1 MSAQRIA
8 LWAVLGLA
16 LIVAVGYRVR
26 VFREPPPRPT
36 PKIAFVTGGSGP
48 YWQLTVAGAKA
59 AADNHHVELQVEM
72 PADSENIEQQMAIL
86 ERLNLAEL
94 GGIALSPLDAEG
106 QTRLING
113 LVRRENKVV
122 TFDSDAP
129 LSDRQSYVGTSN
141 IAAGI
146 TSARL
151 VSEALPEGGRIAV
164 LLANLTKENLLDRK
178 SGFQEEIR
186 KLESASPENEPRQ
199 YEVVGYL
206 VDNGSADT
214 CAENIRKTL
223 AEHPDLAGFVGM
235 NARHGPILLEVL
247 GDLGKLGQIKLI
259 TFDDAEETLAGI
271 EAGHI
276 YATVAQD
283 PYKYG
288 YEAVATLASLCR
300 GDETGLPIVGKGST
314 YVNAE
319 PIRQENLDEFRARLK
334 ARQEASQSMDGGT
347 KSS

>member
-1 MSAQRIA
+1 MSPQRIT
-8 LWAVLGLA
+8 LWAILGLSLVA
-16 LIVAVGYRVR
+16 AVGYRMR
-26 VFREPPPRPT
+26 VFREPPPPPT
-36 PKIAFVTGGSGP
+36 PRIAFVTGGSGP
-48 YWQLTVAGAKA
+48 YWQLTVAGARA
-59 AADNHHVELQVEM
+59 AAGDHQVELQIEM
-72 PADSENIEQQMAIL
+72 PSDSESIEQQMAIL
-86 ERLNLAEL
+86 ERLSLAEL
-94 GGIALSPLDAEG
+94 GGIALSPLDADG

-141 IAAGI
+141 VAAGI
-146 TSARL
+146 TCARL
-151 VSEALPEGGRIAV
+151 VGEALPDGGKVAV

-186 KLESASPENEPRQ
+186 KLQNTSPEAKPRR
-199 YEVVGYL
+199 YGIVGYL
-206 VDNGSADT
+206 LDNGSAET
-214 CAENIRKTL
+214 CAENIRQTL
-223 AEHPDLAGFVGM
+223 SEHPDLACFVGM
-235 NARHGPILLEVL
+235 NARHGPILLDVL
-247 GDLGKLGQIKLI
+247 KKIGKLGEIKLI

-300 GDETGLPIVGKGST
+300 GNETNLPIVGKGST

-319 PIRQENLDEFRARLK
+319 PIRQENLREFRARLK
-334 ARQEASQSMDGGT
+334 ARQKASQSMDSST
-347 KSS
+347 KST

>member
-1 MSAQRIA
+1 MSPQRIT
-8 LWAVLGLA
+8 LGVIAVVA
-16 LIVAVGYRVR
+16 IIAAVGYRMS
-26 VFREPPPRPT
+26 VFRQPPRPPT

-48 YWQLTVAGAKA
+48 YWQLTAAGAKA
-59 AADNHHVELQVEM
+59 AAGDHDVELLVEM
-72 PADSENIEQQMAIL
+72 PPDSESVEQQMAIL
-86 ERLNLAEL
+86 ERLSRAEL
-94 GGIALSPLDAEG
+94 GGIALSPLDADG

-141 IAAGI
+141 VAAGA

-151 VSEALPEGGRIAV
+151 VSEVLSDGGKVAV
-164 LLANLTKENLLDRK
+164 LLANLTKENMLDRK

-186 KLESASPENEPRQ
+186 KLENDAPEGERRTF
-199 YEVVGYL
+199 EIVGYL
-206 VDNGSADT
+206 LDNGSTET
-214 CAENIRKTL
+214 CAKNIHETV
-223 AEHPDLAGFVGM
+223 AEHPDLACFVGM

-247 GDLGKLGQIKLI
+247 EVLGKLGQIKLI

-271 EAGHI
+271 EAGQV

-300 GDETGLPIVGKGST
+300 GDETNLPIVGKGST

-319 PIRQENLDEFRARLK
+319 PIRQENINQFRARLK
-334 ARQEASQSMDGGT
+334 ARQDANGMKTRS
-347 KSS
+347 KK